1 MHGTGPIERT
11 VVVGSSAA
19 DLCDKIRVEPQAGT
33 SFDSRCPVPVA
44 GMCEPEGVAADHRAP
59 PAQLRCYGVPQFV
72 EVVAGLLCHGATLRV
87 CTVAGGSARVAIA
100 RATAAMVAVEPTLE
114 AMSRLSPS
122 YLVEATEP
130 LD

>member
-1 MHGTGPIERT
+1 M
-11 VVVGSSAA
+11 
-19 DLCDKIRVEPQAGT
+19 
-33 SFDSRCPVPVA
+33 
-44 GMCEPEGVAADHRAP
+44 
-59 PAQLRCYGVPQFV
+59 
-72 EVVAGLLCHGATLRV
+72 
-87 CTVAGGSARVAIA
+87 AGGSARVAIA